1 MLITGPLLIT
11 APLLLKRQ
19 PRMSNYIIIIII
31 IINAIQYTRKIHN
44 TIDKI
49 LMSHK
54 VQSK

>member
-1 MLITGPLLIT
+1 MFITGPLLIT
-11 APLLLKRQ
+11 APLSLKRQ
-19 PRMSNYIIIIII
+19 PRINNHIII